1 MAEEEKLSPNQAHC
15 KHCGAII
22 SLSAK
27 TCPKCGDTDPITL
40 AEISAAGKRG
50 MAAAKEAK
58 LEEEKLRAAGEYR
71 CRHCK
76 KIVKI
81 TAETCPHC
89 GIKSPGN
96 TPMGQVIA
104 IVSVIFL
111 LGIIGVGQFV
121 GQLIV
126 YGPLAFM
133 NIGSLFGGIFG
144 VVCLGIGIFVVGWI
158 IKTKKKI
165 KAMQSKA

>member
-1 MAEEEKLSPNQAHC
+1 MAEEEKLSPDQAHC

-27 TCPKCGDTDPITL
+27 TCPKCGGTDPITL

-58 LEEEKLRAAGEYR
+58 LEEEKLRAAGECR
-71 CRHCK
+71 CRRCK

-89 GIKSPGN
+89 GIKTPGN

-111 LGIIGVGQFV
+111 LGIVCVGQFV
-121 GQLIV
+121 LLLIAD
-126 YGPLAFM
+126 GPIAFAAFFNLLA
-133 NIGSLFGGIFG
+133 GIFG
-144 VVCLGIGIFVVGWI
+144 VACLGIGIFVVGWI
-158 IKTKKKI
+158 IKTKMKI